1 MPTEFQKSNSELE
14 KEIALLKYRLMEAE
28 DTIEAIRTG
37 AADALLIEGQ
47 EGLQVFTLKTADHT
61 YRILIEEMS
70 EGALILS
77 EDTTIIYSNKS
88 FAQMIKQPLNKVMG
102 NTFLS
107 FVSAADKKKVE
118 RLVKK
123 ASAEI
128 SKLDCNLKLDK
139 YKIPVKITLKL
150 IKEDEHTI
158 LNMTVAD
165 VSEQVQ
171 SEKKLNAYQRE
182 LEKKITELKRSNND
196 LEQFAYVASHDLME
210 PLRMINNF
218 TQLLLKHLD
227 ARDVDSLEFQHYI
240 VSGISRMERMVKDLL
255 DYSRVGRA
263 DTIFENVDLNETI
276 EKVKSNLYDK
286 IMQTNAK
293 ITYKNLPV
301 VRAVPSLM
309 IQVFQNLIGNA
320 IKFSKPGEA
329 AKIEIVSHKHDD
341 HFEFCVK
348 DNGIGIDEKFADRIF
363 VIFQRLHTQDKYT
376 GSGIGLAITKKII
389 DFHGGKVWLK
399 SKLGKGC
406 TFHFTLPLVIPEE
419 NTYIGLPKN

>member
-210 PLRMINNF
+210 PLRM
-218 TQLLLKHLD
+218 
-227 ARDVDSLEFQHYI
+227 
-240 VSGISRMERMVKDLL
+240 
-255 DYSRVGRA
+255 
-263 DTIFENVDLNETI
+263 
-276 EKVKSNLYDK
+276 
-286 IMQTNAK
+286 
-293 ITYKNLPV
+293 
-301 VRAVPSLM
+301 
-309 IQVFQNLIGNA
+309 
-320 IKFSKPGEA
+320 
-329 AKIEIVSHKHDD
+329 
-341 HFEFCVK
+341 
-348 DNGIGIDEKFADRIF
+348 
-363 VIFQRLHTQDKYT
+363 
-376 GSGIGLAITKKII
+376 
-389 DFHGGKVWLK
+389 
-399 SKLGKGC
+399 
-406 TFHFTLPLVIPEE
+406 
-419 NTYIGLPKN
+419 